1 MFSRKNTVIIAIIAI
16 FVLGSV
22 ILHADI
28 IDIQVRNVYSHVW
41 SHAPL
46 EVITYELGSSTPYR
60 THTTGNLNNLPS
72 STYTFEDLYY
82 DQGGYDYTVTQGNR
96 TVSGQF
102 WLWGQWGVIL
112 KSLPGPY
119 EPIPRDPPVQ
129 D

>member
-1 MFSRKNTVIIAIIAI
+1 MRRNTIIIALIAI

-28 IDIQVRNVYSHVW
+28 IDIQVRNVYSHNW

-60 THTTGNLNNLPS
+60 THTTGNLYNLPS
-72 STYTFEDLYY
+72 STYTFENKYY
-82 DQGGYDYTVTQGNR
+82 DQGSYTYTATQGNR
-96 TVSGQF
+96 TVSGSF
-102 WLWGQWGVIL
+102 YLHGQWGVIL

-119 EPIPRDPPVQ
+119 EPIPNDPPAG